1 MNALNTWNAVAVGAS
16 LLLAL
21 SLAGAGAPARDTRP
35 RRSTGRIASGSMV
48 ADPLLLD
55 LCPPQRVAALTPRIL
70 ENPRYAARARGVPT
84 LSNPSALEEV
94 LALAPDLVVVSHFAN
109 PQVLARLRERGVAVL
124 DLGPMHGIETLH
136 ANIATMA
143 TLCGNVEGGR
153 LLAARLDER
162 LRALGARVPANERP
176 RGLYLAIYA
185 TKIFGGTRRTSYHD
199 VLTAAGVV
207 DAAAGRYEG
216 WPELAA
222 EQILALEADL
232 FVTKRG
238 MGRVLCA
245 RPGLDL
251 SRPCRQGRVFEVE
264 GTLIDDPGLAIAD
277 AAEAVYEK
285 VHGGVRR

>member
-1 MNALNTWNAVAVGAS
+1 MNALNTWNTVAVGVS

-21 SLAGAGAPARDTRP
+21 SLADAGASAPQVRP

-55 LCPPQRVAALTPRIL
+55 LCPPGRIAALTPHIL
-70 ENPRYAARARGVPT
+70 ENPRYAERARGVPT

-109 PQVLARLRERGVAVL
+109 PQVLARLRERRVAVL

-136 ANIATMA
+136 ANIATISA
-143 TLCGNVEGGR
+143 LCGNAERGR
-153 LLAARLDER
+153 LLAARLDDR
-162 LRALGARVPANERP
+162 LRVLGARVPANERP

-207 DAAAGRYEG
+207 DAAAARYEG

-222 EQILALEADL
+222 EQILALDAEL

-238 MGRVLCA
+238 MGRVLCT

-251 SRPCRQGRVFEVE
+251 SRPCREGRVFEVE